1 MEQARRRPWKLVAGL
16 ALAAVIYWLAMFV
29 ATHLPIRTTP
39 VGDPYSLDKLEHLTA
54 FAALAAL
61 LNALVAAIG
70 FRSWNH
76 SAAIV
81 CFIAVY
87 AMVDESTQVS
97 PRTPEVLD
105 WVADVIGA
113 TLGVCLYTLIARLRP
128 ATSRAQRPA
137 E

>member
-1 MEQARRRPWKLVAGL
+1 MESARRRPWKLVAGL
-16 ALAAVIYWLAMFV
+16 ALVAACYWLAMFV

-61 LNALVAAIG
+61 LNALAVAIG
-70 FRSWNH
+70 LRSWNH
-76 SAAIV
+76 SVAIV

-97 PRTPEVLD
+97 PRQPEVLD
-105 WVADVIGA
+105 WLADVIGA
-113 TLGVCLYTLIARLRP
+113 FLGIFLYSLIALFWP
-128 ATSRAQRPA
+128 ATSQATRPA

>member
-1 MEQARRRPWKLVAGL
+1 MENAFRRRWKLVAGL
-16 ALAAVIYWLAMFV
+16 ALLAMLYWPAMFV

-39 VGDPYSLDKLEHLTA
+39 VGDPYSIDKLEHLTA

-61 LNALVAAIG
+61 LNTLAAAIG
-70 FRSWNH
+70 LRSWNH

-97 PRTPEVLD
+97 PRTPELLD
-105 WVADVIGA
+105 WVADVVGA
-113 TLGVCLYTLIARLRP
+113 TFGVGLYSLIARFRP
-128 ATSRAQRPA
+128 ASSPVGRPA

>member
-1 MEQARRRPWKLVAGL
+1 MENAFRRRWKLVAGL
-16 ALAAVIYWLAMFV
+16 ALLAMLYWPAMFV

-39 VGDPYSLDKLEHLTA
+39 VGDPYSIDKLEHLTA

-61 LNALVAAIG
+61 LNALAAAIG
-70 FRSWNH
+70 LRSWNH

-87 AMVDESTQVS
+87 AMLDEATQLS

-105 WVADVIGA
+105 WLADVIGA
-113 TLGVCLYTLIARLRP
+113 TLGVGLYSLIARFWFV
-128 ATSRAQRPA
+128 TSRAERPA

>member
-1 MEQARRRPWKLVAGL
+1 MEFAHRRRWKLIA
-16 ALAAVIYWLAMFV
+16 ALVLLVTLYWVAMFV

-54 FAALAAL
+54 FATLAAL
-61 LNALVAAIG
+61 LNALAAAMG
-70 FRSWNH
+70 FRSWNY
-76 SAAIV
+76 SAAIL

-87 AMVDESTQVS
+87 ALVDESTQVS

-113 TLGVCLYTLIARLRP
+113 TLGVCLFLLIVRLRL
-128 ATSRAQRPA
+128 ATSQA
-137 E
+137 

>member
-1 MEQARRRPWKLVAGL
+1 MNSAPRRRWKLVAVL
-16 ALAAVIYWLAMFV
+16 ALLAALYWAGMFV

-39 VGDPYSLDKLEHLTA
+39 IGDPYSLDKLQHLTA

-61 LNALVAAIG
+61 LNALAAAIG
-70 FRSWNH
+70 LRSWNH
-76 SAAIV
+76 SVAIV

-87 AMVDESTQVS
+87 AMVDEATQVS
-97 PRTPEVLD
+97 PRQPEVLD

-113 TLGVCLYTLIARLRP
+113 SAGVVLFSVFSRLR
-128 ATSRAQRPA
+128 TSTSPIRQPA

>member
-1 MEQARRRPWKLVAGL
+1 MDSPRRRPRKLIGVLALVA
-16 ALAAVIYWLAMFV
+16 AAYWLAMFV
-29 ATHLPIRTTP
+29 ATHVPIRTTP
-39 VGDPYSLDKLEHLTA
+39 VGNPHSLDKLEHLTA
-54 FAALAAL
+54 FAVLAVL
-61 LNALVAAIG
+61 LNSLVAAIG

-97 PRTPEVLD
+97 PRQPEILD
-105 WVADVIGA
+105 WLADITGAVLGIGI
-113 TLGVCLYTLIARLRP
+113 YWLIARFWDASYSVR
-128 ATSRAQRPA
+128 QPA

>member
-1 MEQARRRPWKLVAGL
+1 MDSVSRRRRKVVVGL
-16 ALAAVIYWLAMFV
+16 ALLVVFYWLAMFV
-29 ATHLPIRTTP
+29 ATHVPIQTTP
-39 VGDPYSLDKLEHLTA
+39 GGNPYSLDKLEHLTA

-61 LNALVAAIG
+61 LNALAAAMG
-70 FRSWNH
+70 FRSWNY
-76 SAAIV
+76 SVAIV

-113 TLGVCLYTLIARLRP
+113 ALGVCLFSLIVRVRL
-128 ATSRAQRPA
+128 ATSQARRPV

>member
-1 MEQARRRPWKLVAGL
+1 MEPGGRRSWKLVAGL
-16 ALAAVIYWLAMFV
+16 AIVAAVYWLAMFV

-39 VGDPYSLDKLEHLTA
+39 VGDPYSLDKLQHLTA
-54 FAALAAL
+54 FATLAAL
-61 LNALVAAIG
+61 LNSLAAAIG

-97 PRTPEVLD
+97 PRQPEVLD
-105 WVADVIGA
+105 WLADVAGA
-113 TLGVCLYTLIARLRP
+113 CLGIAIYSLIIRF
-128 ATSRAQRPA
+128 RAAIYPVRQSA

>member
-1 MEQARRRPWKLVAGL
+1 MLVAAL
-16 ALAAVIYWLAMFV
+16 ALVVACYWLAMLF

-61 LNALVAAIG
+61 LNALAAAIG
-70 FRSWNH
+70 LRSWNH

-87 AMVDESTQVS
+87 AMLDESTQVS

-105 WVADVIGA
+105 WVADVVGA
-113 TLGVCLYTLIARLRP
+113 TVGVGLYSLIARFRP
-128 ATSRAQRPA
+128 ATSPAQQPA

>member
-1 MEQARRRPWKLVAGL
+1 MDSVSRRRRKVVVGL
-16 ALAAVIYWLAMFV
+16 ALLVVFYWLAMFV
-29 ATHLPIRTTP
+29 ATHVPIQTTP
-39 VGDPYSLDKLEHLTA
+39 GGNPYSLDKLEHLTA

-61 LNALVAAIG
+61 LNALAAAMG
-70 FRSWNH
+70 FRSWNY

-113 TLGVCLYTLIARLRP
+113 TLGVCLFLLIVRLRL
-128 ATSRAQRPA
+128 ATSQARRPV